1 MSAKNQM
8 KDINPRIKEKFI
20 KDYLPPKY
28 YHRHSDID
36 IFVNITITQLLN
48 YNTLL
53 NEECN
58 KYIHSNFNEN
68 YNYNYYDEINEQK
81 KQELEKIKAEGI
93 NNSNNKNEK
102 KSILSFN
109 FPEFEIYF
117 IAKLY
122 VDGMERKPEC
132 QTKLLFNS
140 KSMNQYISMR
150 FKYKDLTTDS
160 YINLELYSMQLPE
173 DQSLLGSTKI
183 FLFDDNLNLYQG
195 RHIFQLNKT
204 KKNNEEIN
212 KNNNN
217 NIKINKEN
225 DNIIKKENQLDNI
238 GKEIDLLVNTFY
250 EKEFKN
256 SLNYYGNKE
265 GIAINNE
272 MNNKDIFN
280 NYFYNYDK
288 KIPEIKTDYMR
299 NYDNKLSDLLNKTE
313 NAYVVIKFPS
323 FKNSVI
329 YEEDISEDYYK
340 VFKCSIPKEENINK
354 YTSWIYD
361 PSINISKKDNDF
373 LKRDNPISEKFSI
386 LARGNDD
393 LFSRD
398 IRLSPVDRNKINELL
413 NTPDFIELEN
423 KDITLFWSYRYE
435 LLKNNTPYALT
446 KIMNSVKWGDSK
458 SENEFLKN
466 ILSKWTTV
474 EIYDI
479 LYMLSRKFS
488 LNKLYP
494 NNDEGII
501 TNLNGMKELRRI
513 AIKKLE
519 EHSNEELN
527 FILLQLVQAIRY
539 EDITIKEYNTD
550 LVKFLIEKCS
560 KDKILASSFF
570 WFISCE
576 ADTSDQN
583 PKSKKNEKNEI
594 VEIYELI
601 KKKFMEELN
610 KYPEIKK
617 IIENEIEFKEELVK
631 LSSKLS
637 QISKVDNKKRELR
650 RLLDNDEK
658 VIMQETEHYL
668 PIDPKI
674 KIKGT
679 ITQECSVFKSAKC
692 PVKYTFKVTEDT
704 KENNLLED
712 KDHFSIM
719 FKYGDDLRQDQL
731 ILQTINYMDSLLK
744 KVHLDYEF
752 TSYKVLATSKS
763 DGFVEFVPNSI
774 TIYDILQQYSGEMRP
789 YYNVLSKGKKDV
801 LESLLN
807 SYINSCAGYCVV
819 TYILGIGDRH
829 LENLMIN
836 NKGRLFHIDFG
847 YILGKDPKPY
857 PPPIK
862 LCKEM
867 VDCMGGKNSKKFE
880 EFKQK
885 CVNAYWVLRENAKV
899 IVNMFYLMIDSGIPE
914 LNNIEI
920 LNKLNDKFSPGFDKL
935 QAQNS
940 ILSNLEESV
949 DAFFPVLME
958 WIHKGAQLMK

>member
-1 MSAKNQM
+1 MSAQNQI
-8 KDINPRIKEKFI
+8 KDINPKIKEKFI
-20 KDYLPPKY
+20 KEYLPQKY

-36 IFVNITITQLLN
+36 IFVNITITQILN

-53 NEECN
+53 TAENSE
-58 KYIHSNFNEN
+58 YIQQNFNEN
-68 YNYNYYDEINEQK
+68 YNYNYYDEIIEQK
-81 KQELEKIKAEGI
+81 KQELDKIKKEGI
-93 NNSNNKNEK
+93 NTSEKNKNKK
-102 KSILSFN
+102 KSILSFE

-117 IAKLY
+117 IAKLF

-140 KSMNQYISMR
+140 KNMNQYISMR

-160 YINLELYSMQLPE
+160 YINLNLYSMQLPE
-173 DQSLLGSTKI
+173 EKSLLATAKI

-195 RHIFQLNKT
+195 RHIFPLNKT
-204 KKNNEEIN
+204 QI
-212 KNNNN
+212 
-217 NIKINKEN
+217 KEN
-225 DNIIKKENQLDNI
+225 NDINLIDKELDMLI
-238 GKEIDLLVNTFY
+238 NTFY
-250 EKEFKN
+250 EKEFKQT
-256 SLNYYGNKE
+256 LNYYGDKE
-265 GIAINNE
+265 GIPINNN
-272 MNNKDIFN
+272 MSNKDIFN
-280 NYFYNYDK
+280 TYFFNYEKN
-288 KIPEIKTDYMR
+288 IPEIKTEYMI
-299 NYDNKLSDLLNKTE
+299 NYDNKLQDLLTQTE
-313 NAYVVIKFPS
+313 KAYIVIKFPS
-323 FKNSVI
+323 FKNTVI
-329 YEEDISEDYYK
+329 YEEDISEDYKK
-340 VFKCSIPKEENINK
+340 VFKYSIPNKENINNANNTNNNIINK

-361 PSINISKKDNDF
+361 PSINIGKKENDF

-398 IRLSPVDRNKINELL
+398 MRLSPVDRIKINELL
-413 NTPDFIELEN
+413 NTPDFIKLEN

-435 LLKNNTPYALT
+435 LKKNNTPYALT
-446 KIMNSVKWGDSK
+446 KIMNSVKWGDVK

-466 ILSKWTTV
+466 ILIPWPKV

-488 LNKLYP
+488 VNKLYP
-494 NNDEGII
+494 NNDEGIMN
-501 TNLNGMKELRRI
+501 NLNGMKELRRI
-513 AIKKLE
+513 AIKKLG

-539 EDITIKEYNTD
+539 EDISVKDINTD
-550 LVKFLIEKCS
+550 LVKFLIDRCC
-560 KDKILASSFF
+560 KDTVLASSFF
-570 WFISCE
+570 LFIECE
-576 ADTSDQN
+576 ADSSDQN
-583 PKSKKNEKNEI
+583 NPKNKKNEKNDI
-594 VEIYELI
+594 ITIFDMI
-601 KKKFMEELN
+601 KKKFLEELK
-610 KYPEIKK
+610 KYPETKS
-617 IIENEIEFKEELVK
+617 IIDNEIEFKEELVK
-631 LSSKLS
+631 ISSKLS
-637 QISKVDNKKRELR
+637 HVSKVDNKKRELR
-650 RLLDNDEK
+650 KLIDGDEK
-658 VIMQETEHYL
+658 NMMQETEHYL

-679 ITQECSVFKSAKC
+679 IAQECSVFKSAKC
-692 PVKYTFKVTEDT
+692 PVKYTFNVTPET

-712 KDHFSIM
+712 KDHFRIM

-731 ILQTINYMDSLLK
+731 ILQMINYMDSLLK

-763 DGFVEFVPNSI
+763 DGFVEFVPNST
-774 TIYDILQQYSGEMRP
+774 TIFDILHTHKEIKP
-789 YYNVLSKGKKDV
+789 YYEELSNGNKDV
-801 LESLLN
+801 LESMLN

-829 LENLMIN
+829 LENLMID

-867 VDCMGGKNSKKFE
+867 VDCMGGKNSPKFE

-914 LNNIEI
+914 LNNVEM
-920 LNKLNDKFSPGFDKL
+920 LNKLNDKFAPGFNKQ

-940 ILSNLEESV
+940 LLSNLEESV

-958 WIHKGAQLMK
+958 KIHKWAQYMK